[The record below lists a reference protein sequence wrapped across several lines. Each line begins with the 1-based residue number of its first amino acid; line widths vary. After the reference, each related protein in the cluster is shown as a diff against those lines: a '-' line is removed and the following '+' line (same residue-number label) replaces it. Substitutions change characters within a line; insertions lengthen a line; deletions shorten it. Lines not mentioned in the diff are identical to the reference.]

1 MNRKVSQIQFR
12 IDSDLKMT
20 LEREAIAEGKTL
32 SDYLRERLFELKGG
46 EEMQKTDAEDRAVQL
61 IAQLRRCRVNKTKA

>member
-12 IDSDLKMT
+12 IDSDFKMT
-20 LEREAIAEGKTL
+20 LEREAVAEGKTL

-46 EEMQKTDAEDRAVQL
+46 GKMEKDKIGENAAV
-61 IAQLRRCRVNKTKA
+61 